1 MKIAEGLLLRKQL
14 EQKVR
19 QLEPLKLQGDKGLFE
34 VKTMRKSVNENVDE
48 LSIQAPKITLAEI
61 TKEFD
66 LYASELRKIDTAIQ
80 MANWACDLE
89 YKQPAEIK

>member
-80 MANWACDLE
+80 MLTGLV
-89 YKQPAEIK
+89 I